1 MHYLSNVVDML
12 PPRPFPKLAGASL
25 PYKIDT
31 MRVML
36 IQPPFVQL
44 NAPYPAVHFLEAF
57 LRGTGVEASS
67 FDHSIALY
75 RSIFCRDGLA
85 RIFQDAEHSRVLRE
99 PPDAESRRQ
108 LARYMSYRD
117 LYVEWIDGIVDF
129 LSGED
134 PGFAH
139 RLSQAAEFPRGQR
152 AEAFLEASG
161 GRIGPDDARAL
172 ATRVLEDLGDFVSFT
187 LDPDFATVKYGERL
201 ARSVKDLHA
210 IEQALPGAY
219 LMQDFYRPYLHKCF
233 TSASPAGGGAA
244 NGALAGVTGHPDL
257 VLVSIPFPGCLPGA
271 LVAAGEAH
279 AAFGGRAR
287 VVFGGGFVSTE
298 LRSLTDGR
306 LFDYCDYLS
315 FDAGYGSLASIL
327 EVEAGAPKESLYRTM
342 FRDDEGRVR
351 RTGFPAGEG
360 KGAPVPNRFR
370 ALEQR
375 ALAGVFPDYRSVDFA
390 SYLRVVDSE
399 NPMHRLWSDTPWL
412 KYRLAHGCYWR
423 RCTFCDTELDYVA
436 RYVPADLEALAA
448 AAHAASSRSGI
459 YGIHFVDEALPIAR
473 LLQFARINR
482 ARSAAGERPFSF
494 WGNVRFD
501 ASWTAD
507 RCELLAASGL
517 VAVSGGVEIATAKG
531 LEMTDKGFDIPG
543 LVRTLVAMK
552 RAGLLVHAYL
562 IYGFPGQTARDIV
575 DSAETVRQLFA
586 SGLVDSAFWH
596 RFILGRHSRMYAEW
610 EDGNRP
616 GLRPIDRTSSFA
628 ENDLAFGG
636 EQFFDQFAAPLDA
649 ALDAWMEG
657 EELDRPA
664 ASWFKTGGLKGQ
676 RSTITADYV
685 EGMIARAENELDAV
699 PPQPRPAQ
707 TAFWIAGLPRVEP
720 PEKPGLPA
728 RLSWTCRGEAQA
740 VSLPPQ
746 AAGSLARAIEVLSR
760 TSAGLPFATLA
771 AQAGQGA
778 SFLADLRGVG
788 LVVP

>member
-1 MHYLSNVVDML
+1 M
-12 PPRPFPKLAGASL
+12 A
-25 PYKIDT
+25 T

-44 NAPYPAVHFLEAF
+44 NAPYPAVYFLEAF
-57 LRGTGVEASS
+57 LRGTGVEAFS
-67 FDHSIALY
+67 FDHSIALF
-75 RSIFCRDGLA
+75 RSLFSRDGLA
-85 RIFQDAEHSRVLRE
+85 RIFQDAAHTDVLSQ

-117 LYVEWIDGIVDF
+117 LYLEWIDGIVDY
-129 LSGED
+129 LSGGD

-139 RLSQAAEFPRGQR
+139 RLAQAAEFPRGQR

-172 ATRVLEDLGDFVSFT
+172 ATRVLEDLGDFISFT
-187 LDPDFATVKYGERL
+187 LDPQFATVRYGERL
-201 ARSVKDLHA
+201 ARSVKDFHA
-210 IEQALPGAY
+210 IEQSLSSAY
-219 LMQDFYRPYLHKCF
+219 LMKAFYRPYLQRFF
-233 TSASPAGGGAA
+233 TSVSPAGAGVAGGAP
-244 NGALAGVTGHPDL
+244 TGSSGYPDL
-257 VLVSIPFPGCLPGA
+257 ALLSIPFPGCLPGA
-271 LVAAGEAH
+271 LVAAREAH
-279 AAFGGRAR
+279 AAFGGRTR
-287 VVFGGGFVSTE
+287 VVFGGGYVSTE

-342 FRDDEGRVR
+342 YRDAEGRVR
-351 RTGFPAGEG
+351 RTGFPPGEG
-360 KGAPVPNRFR
+360 AQASAPNRFQV
-370 ALEQR
+370 LEQH
-375 ALAGVFPDYRSVDFA
+375 ALAGVFPDYRSVDFT

-448 AAHAASSRSGI
+448 AANAASSRSGI

-482 ARSAAGERPFSF
+482 ARKAAGERPFSF

-517 VAVSGGVEIATAKG
+517 VAVSGGIEIATEKG
-531 LEMTDKGFDIPG
+531 LEMTDKGFDFPG
-543 LVRTLVAMK
+543 LVRTLIAMK

-562 IYGFPGQTARDIV
+562 IYGYPGQTARDIV

-610 EDGNRP
+610 EAGNRP
-616 GLRPIDRTSSFA
+616 GLRPIDLAGSFA
-628 ENDLAFGG
+628 DNDLGFEG
-636 EQFFDQFAAPLDA
+636 ERFFDRFAAPLEA
-649 ALDAWMEG
+649 ALAAWMDG
-657 EELDRPA
+657 EELERPA
-664 ASWFKTGGLKGQ
+664 ASWFKSAGRKGQ
-676 RSTITADYV
+676 RSAIPGDHV
-685 EGMIARAENELDAV
+685 ETMIARAENELDSVA
-699 PPQPRPAQ
+699 PQPRPGQ
-707 TAFWIAGLPRVEP
+707 TAYWVAGLPLVEQ
-720 PEKPGLPA
+720 PEKPGFPA
-728 RLSWTCRGEAQA
+728 RLSWMCRGEAQA
-740 VSLPPQ
+740 VNLPEP
-746 AAGSLARAIEVLSR
+746 AAGSLARAIEALSR
-760 TSAGLPFATLA
+760 SPAGLPFGALA
-771 AQAGQGA
+771 VQAGQGA